1 MKSKVIKIVGIIIA
15 VILVLMISIP
25 ILFKGKIKDAVVN
38 TANKKLNA
46 ELAVGD
52 FGLNLFSNFPNAT
65 LSLNDVSISGIN
77 DFKGD
82 TLLKA
87 ESAKAT
93 INLMS
98 LFGGNYEISKIDL
111 DNASVYAKILKDGR
125 TNWDIVKDTTSTED
139 GDAAFKL
146 ALKNVSIN
154 DSKVVYEDQEG
165 GMKVMLIGWNGNL
178 SGDLTSDETTI
189 NTQSTIDEVS
199 FIMDGIP
206 YLSKIKGIAD
216 ATLKADL
223 NNMKFTF
230 VESNVQLNE
239 VKASIDGSIA
249 IGETDMNFD
258 MKLNAPDTQ
267 FKDIL
272 SILPSMYTDDFK
284 NVKTAGTAAL
294 DAYVKGVMNET
305 EYPAF
310 NVKLLVNNAMFQY
323 PSLPKSVNDI
333 NVNILIEN
341 KGGSLDNT
349 IIDISKFAFNIGGN
363 PFSAGLNI
371 KTPISDPNLK
381 AYLKGKLDL
390 GMIKDVYPLEQG
402 TELNGKLTANLDI
415 ATRMSYIEKEQ
426 YDKVN
431 AAGQLTVNDMI
442 YKSGDMQDVN
452 IKDIALEFSPKFV
465 SLSSMNLTI
474 GQNDISANGRLEN
487 FIPYMLKNE
496 TLKGALNLKSNYL
509 NVNDFM
515 GNEEAVA
522 DTTSVGVFEVPKNVD
537 FTLSAAMNKVVYENI
552 NMTNLNGSISVRNG
566 AVTMNNV
573 SANTLGGTA
582 KVTGSYS
589 TAENPLKPKVDFALN
604 LQKVSFAETF
614 KSVEAIQK
622 FAPIFD
628 RIAGNYS
635 MNLKFNTTLGESLL
649 QILGALTG
657 DGLIQTDEVKIEG
670 VEALDKLSSALNL
683 GNTTTLKS
691 FSTKNLN
698 IPFKIDDGKITA
710 KPFNINIGEGG
721 KLNLEGT
728 TGLDQSINYKGTVT
742 LPKSMSNN
750 LINNVGLI
758 IGGTFTNPKVSIDTK
773 SLISGA
779 ADAISSQVLGGTVDD
794 KKEEVNAKIA
804 EEKKKQAQKL
814 RDEAQTASDKLVSTA
829 QQEGQ
834 KLVDAAKNPLTKA
847 AAKAT
852 SDKLVDAAKKQGQKL
867 IDEAD
872 VQAKKI
878 EGETDSN

>member
-1 MKSKVIKIVGIIIA
+1 MKKVVKIAGIIIA
-15 VILVLMISIP
+15 AILVLMIIIP
-25 ILFKGKIKDAVVN
+25 VLFKGKIKDAVVN

-46 ELAVGD
+46 ELAIGD

-65 LSLNDVSISGIN
+65 LSLDNISISGIN

-93 INLMS
+93 INLAS
-98 LFGGNYEISKIDL
+98 LFSGNYEISKITL
-111 DNASVYAKILKDGR
+111 DKAGVYAKILQDGR
-125 TNWDIVKDTTSTED
+125 TNWDIMKDTTTSEES
-139 GDAAFKL
+139 DAAFNLKL
-146 ALKNVSIN
+146 EKVSVNDCNVI
-154 DSKVVYEDQEG
+154 YEDQEG
-165 GMKVMLIGWNGNL
+165 GMKVILSRWNGNL
-178 SGDLTSDETTI
+178 SGDLSADETVI
-189 NTQSTIDEVS
+189 RTQSTLKEVS

-206 YLSKIKGIAD
+206 YLSKVSGVAD

-230 VESNVQLNE
+230 VESDIQLNE

-249 IGETDMNFD
+249 IGETDMDFD
-258 MKLNAPDTQ
+258 LKLNAPDTQ

-284 NVKTAGTAAL
+284 NIKTSGTAAI
-294 DAYVKGVMNET
+294 DAYIKGIMNET

-310 NVKLLVNNAMFQY
+310 RLKILVNNAMFQY

-333 NVNILIEN
+333 NVDALIEN

-349 IIDISKFAFNIGGN
+349 VINISKFTFNIGGN
-363 PFSAGLNI
+363 PFGAGLNVQ
-371 KTPISDPNLK
+371 TPISDPNLK

-442 YKSGDMQDVN
+442 YKSSDMQDVN

-465 SLSSMNLTI
+465 NLSSMNLKI
-474 GQNDISANGRLEN
+474 GQNDLSATGRLEN
-487 FIPYMLKNE
+487 FIAYMLKDQ
-496 TLKGALNLKSNYL
+496 TLKGQLNIKSNYL

-515 GNEEAVA
+515 GGDDATV
-522 DTTSVGVFEVPKNVD
+522 DTTSVGVFEVPKNID
-537 FTLSAAMNKVVYENI
+537 FSLNAVMNKVVYENI

-573 SANTLGGTA
+573 SANALGGTA

-589 TAENPLKPKVDFALN
+589 TADNPLKPKVDFALN
-604 LQKVSFAETF
+604 LNKVSFAETF

-622 FAPIFD
+622 FAPVFD

-670 VEALDKLSSALNL
+670 IEALDQLSSLLKLN
-683 GNTTTLKS
+683 NATSLKS
-691 FSTKNLN
+691 FSSKNLN
-698 IPFKIDDGKITA
+698 IPFKIEDGKVTT

-721 KLNLEGT
+721 KLNLEGVT
-728 TGLDQSINYKGTVT
+728 SLDESINYKGTIT

-814 RDEAQTASDKLVSTA
+814 REEAQAASDKLVSTA

-834 KLVDAAKNPLTKA
+834 KLVDAAKNPIAKA
-847 AAKAT
+847 AAQAA
-852 SDKLVDAAKKQGQKL
+852 SNKLVDAAKQQGQKL

-878 EGETDSN
+878 EGEANSN